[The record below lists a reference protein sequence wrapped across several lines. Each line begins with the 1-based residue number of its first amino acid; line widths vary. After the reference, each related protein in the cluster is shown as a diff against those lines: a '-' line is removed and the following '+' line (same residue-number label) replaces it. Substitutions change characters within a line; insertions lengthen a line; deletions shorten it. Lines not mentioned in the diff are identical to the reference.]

1 MPRLGN
7 GMPLVSIATEA
18 AVLAVQD
25 FFWLNDISG
34 ELTPIHTAN
43 RTNLV
48 TYSEDFSQWTLNGTS
63 VVDWGVSSIGLNYYT
78 VTKSTSSYLGVY
90 LNAGTFSNGDT
101 VTSSVYVKKGTSDDF
116 TLRYGSPIGQNVEF
130 DLGNGTIVSEG
141 TNVVG
146 TIQSMSD
153 DWYRVTSTWTD
164 AGHTRTTIDI
174 ALYTQNGNVKISGA
188 QLEQD
193 SRVSALIPTSGSTV
207 TVTTPLNDTHN
218 AWDYDSA
225 NLMLEEDPDSE
236 GGWQRPSNVALNH
249 DFADLGSDL
258 ITNGGFDTDSN
269 WTKYTGWSISGGKA
283 SCDGTQSG
291 NADLV
296 QQNGVKG
303 VTLDLVVGKQYK
315 MVIDVIVSAGALSQI
330 EVGGHYQTDDIT
342 SDGTH
347 TVYFVPTSTNDRI
360 TITGNSTFVGS
371 VDNVSVKQV
380 DPNDRWTLDTGW
392 SIEDGKLKATSTALE
407 ATQTSV
413 FTTGNTYEV
422 TFTVDS
428 IASGSVKVKAGTN
441 LGTIRTTAGTYTQ
454 VFNVQYGTSLIFDM
468 HSSGSCVI
476 DNVTVKEYAITPLDV

>member
-7 GMPLVSIATEA
+7 GMPLVSTATGA
-18 AVLAVQD
+18 PVLAVQD

-34 ELTPIHTAN
+34 ELTPIHTAS

-48 TYSEDFSQWTLNGTS
+48 TYSEDFSQWNQIQNVTLTSNSTTSPSGESDATTVLSTDDNSKVSKTALTFTNG
-63 VVDWGVSSIGLNYYT
+63 VFY
-78 VTKSTSSYLGVY
+78 
-90 LNAGTFSNGDT
+90 TFSVYCKNIDATALKFHIYMGGFGGDI
-101 VTSSVYVKKGTSDDF
+101 TSDF
-116 TLRYGSPIGQNVEF
+116 T
-130 DLGNGTIVSEG
+130 SEVN
-141 TNVVG
+141 T
-146 TIQSMSD
+146 D
-153 DWYRVTSTWTD
+153 TWTRVSYTFTPT
-164 AGHTRTTIDI
+164 GTTASGQVQFARNLPDTES
-174 ALYTQNGNVKISGA
+174 AYFWGA

-236 GGWQRPSNVALNH
+236 GGWQRPSNVVLNH

-296 QQNGVKG
+296 QQNGVGG

-360 TITGNSTFVGS
+360 TITGNPTFVGS
-371 VDNVSVKQV
+371 VDNVSVKLV
-380 DPNDRWTLDTGW
+380 N
-392 SIEDGKLKATSTALE
+392 
-407 ATQTSV
+407 
-413 FTTGNTYEV
+413 GNT
-422 TFTVDS
+422 
-428 IASGSVKVKAGTN
+428 GT
-441 LGTIRTTAGTYTQ
+441 LT
-454 VFNVQYGTSLIFDM
+454 
-468 HSSGSCVI
+468 
-476 DNVTVKEYAITPLDV
+476 